1 MFYQE
6 EKYIVSPIATS
17 HTPSLSKVSYIN
29 IAWGG
34 FSNQTFKAFEWMMA
48 SVCVVCDIGIMT
60 RFIFS

>member
-1 MFYQE
+1 
-6 EKYIVSPIATS
+6 VSPIATS